1 MQQREGLVSCPNCD
15 GALALLVEPG
25 ALEFFC
31 QNDHT
36 FDVDTLISCEAARA
50 RALLAQ
56 TLAFWTAQH
65 ASLVR
70 EAEAAPA
77 GAPPAF
83 VASCE
88 RRTRVADERIRTLQ
102 RALEKCG

>member
-1 MQQREGLVSCPNCD
+1 MEQREGLVACPTCG

-25 ALEFFC
+25 ALEFYC
-31 QNDHT
+31 QNDHA

-50 RALLAQ
+50 RALLAE
-56 TLAFWTAQH
+56 TLSFWTAHQ

-70 EAEAAPA
+70 DAEAAPA
-77 GAPPAF
+77 DAPPAL
-83 VASCE
+83 VASYE
-88 RRTRVADERIRTLQ
+88 RQTRVADERIRTLQ